1 VTAPRS
7 VIEPVVFVASLALTL
22 SVAAVVSTQPAAGGE
37 DPPAR
42 DVVVFDPGDPVLVS
56 FSIDPGSIPVPE
68 KQDPIE
74 AFRDRDE
81 SLSPVELVEL
91 LELVGFPDVRT
102 AWAVAMK
109 ESTGDP
115 LARNGNRGT
124 GDSSYGLFQIN
135 MIDSLGVARR
145 GQFGLATDDE
155 LFDPVRNAEIA
166 FELSRGGTDFGP
178 WGIGPNA
185 YRGSRL
191 GSYPRWYRDFPG
203 GVADE

>member
-22 SVAAVVSTQPAAGGE
+22 SVAAVVSTQPASGGE
-37 DPPAR
+37 EPGAA
-42 DVVVFDPGDPVLVS
+42 DVFVFAPGDPVLVS
-56 FSIDPGSIPVPE
+56 SPIEPGEIPVPE
-68 KQDPIE
+68 KQEPIE
-74 AFRDRDE
+74 AFRGRAE
-81 SLSPVELVEL
+81 PLSPVELVEL

-102 AWAVAMK
+102 AWAVVMK

-115 LARNGNRGT
+115 AAHNGNRST

-155 LFDPVRNAEIA
+155 LFDPVLNAEVA

-178 WGIGPNA
+178 WGVGPNA